1 MMGQASF
8 QKIPIYIINLAQDGE
23 RLALMQEQCDRLGLG
38 WDRVEAVDGN
48 KLGVDEINK
57 LNQRATPRKLSPGEI
72 GCLQSHVKVWQQMIQ
87 QAVPAAL
94 IMEDDVLL
102 SPDLPRFLYS
112 HEWLPED
119 DCIVRLETFL
129 MPVVLG
135 KKSFETHERMLH
147 PLRSL
152 QYGCAGYIITKTR
165 AKALLEVYHKH
176 VDTADRLMFCNPL
189 SNHVYQLDPALC
201 IQRDIHENG
210 FLEHR
215 LDSGLESG
223 RRDMIKKSKY
233 NPVSFLLRMKSW
245 LYGKINM
252 LIDRARGY
260 PFKVIPYK

>member
-1 MMGQASF
+1 
-8 QKIPIYIINLAQDGE
+8 
-23 RLALMQEQCDRLGLG
+23 MQEQFNRLGLG
-38 WDRVEAVDGN
+38 WERVEAIDGN
-48 KLGVDEINK
+48 KLSTDEINK

-72 GCLQSHVKVWQQMIQ
+72 GCLQSHVKVWQRLIQ
-87 QAVPAAL
+87 QDVPAAL
-94 IMEDDVLL
+94 IMEDDVLI
-102 SPDLPRFLYS
+102 SPDLPKFMYS

-119 DCIVRLETFL
+119 DCIVRFETFL
-129 MPVVLG
+129 MPAVLG
-135 KKSFETHERMLH
+135 KNPSKAHERMVY

-152 QYGCAGYIITKTR
+152 QYGCAGYIITKAR
-165 AKALLEVYHKH
+165 AKKLLEVYHKY

-215 LDSGLESG
+215 LDSGLEPG

-233 NPVSFLLRMKSW
+233 NPVSFLLRVKSW
-245 LYGKINM
+245 FCAKTSIVLDVLG
-252 LIDRARGY
+252 GY